1 MSRFASL
8 TLAAALIASWAG
20 LAHAQDKPARKA
32 ADTPAATAA
41 AAFEPHSGQPGK
53 DVVWVPTPQV
63 VVDKMLEI
71 ARVTPADFVIGLGSG
86 DGRTVITAAQKGAR
100 ALGIEYHPDMVEL
113 SRRAAETAGVSKQAN
128 FIKADLFETS
138 FAEASVVT
146 MFLLPELN
154 LKLRPKILSL
164 KPGTRIV
171 SNTFM
176 MVEWEPDATA
186 DLAGQPGCDIS
197 YCKVLYWLV
206 PQNVAGTY
214 RVAQGELTLK
224 QEFQMLTG
232 TLKSGTTSL
241 RVTGRVRGEAI
252 DLSDGKKQ
260 YRAQM
265 NGGVF
270 DLREAN

>member
-1 MSRFASL
+1 MSRFALL
-8 TLAAALIASWAG
+8 TLAAALIASGAG
-20 LAHAQDKPARKA
+20 LAHAQDKPAQN
-32 ADTPAATAA
+32 AAT
-41 AAFEPHSGQPGK
+41 FEPHSGQHGK

-63 VVDKMLEI
+63 VVDKMLEL
-71 ARVTPADFVIGLGSG
+71 ARVTAQDYVIDLGSG

-100 ALGIEYHPDMVEL
+100 ALGIEYNPDMVEL
-113 SRRAAETAGVSKQAN
+113 SRRVADKAGVATQAN

-154 LKLRPKILSL
+154 LRLRPKILAL

-171 SNTFM
+171 SNTFTM
-176 MVEWEPDATA
+176 AEWEPDATA

-206 PQNVAGTY
+206 PRDVAGTY
-214 RVAQGELTLK
+214 QVPQGELTLK

-232 TLKSGTTSL
+232 TLKSGTTL
-241 RVTGRVRGEAI
+241 RRVTGRVRGEDI

-260 YRAQM
+260 YRAQIK
-265 NGGVF
+265 GGAF
-270 DLREAN
+270 EMRDAN